1 MYLLLACRVC
11 SVYWLLIC
19 MLIVIVIPFIAFRS
33 IFRLLWYSIQ
43 DSGSKPDEQEGD
55 QVVWLQEGSYRDS
68 WWWTNGWFIRW
79 FFVLKWSTFVS
90 SSHAKC
96 KLCLRS
102 WIYIMRNGFVIC
114 LFADIIDKLLE
125 RIHPDYDLNADEEK
139 RWRGYVFLLIP
150 PTLLFLLLDSSLQIF
165 LSLKVKLGSVI
176 WHMKTAAS
184 IFSLLAAELST
195 CVFSLWKI
203 ELTWWC
209 FLWYRWVDNH
219 LVHVLSPNIYR
230 TVPEALESFD
240 YITTRGK
247 ISNLPKV
254 CLILNVLV
262 DQLI

>member
-55 QVVWLQEGSYRDS
+55 QVVLLQEGSYRDS

-114 LFADIIDKLLE
+114 FHQSFDSSSYDGTVYDYYADIDDIDIVLFACGLS
-125 RIHPDYDLNADEEK
+125 
-139 RWRGYVFLLIP
+139 FLL
-150 PTLLFLLLDSSLQIF
+150 
-165 LSLKVKLGSVI
+165 
-176 WHMKTAAS
+176 
-184 IFSLLAAELST
+184 
-195 CVFSLWKI
+195 C
-203 ELTWWC
+203 
-209 FLWYRWVDNH
+209 
-219 LVHVLSPNIYR
+219 
-230 TVPEALESFD
+230 
-240 YITTRGK
+240 
-247 ISNLPKV
+247 
-254 CLILNVLV
+254 
-262 DQLI
+262 